1 MSMYYWPMLVV
12 VMVEVS
18 LYAVLLTNKLSFLY
32 SQYRS
37 PCEKVAYMIILFT
50 TSIFVMKFVWMNDHK

>member
-12 VMVEVS
+12 VMVEIS
-18 LYAVLLTNKLSFLY
+18 LYVVLLTDKLSFLY

-37 PCEKVAYMIILFT
+37 HVKKLLT
-50 TSIFVMKFVWMNDHK
+50 